1 MANEPKQFYFSAPA
15 GHNDMFDYGFAAAS
29 VEWLDRLSLAAAH

>member
-15 GHNDMFDYGFAAAS
+15 GHNDMFDYGFATAS
-29 VEWLDRLSLAAAH
+29 VEWLDQLSLAAAH